1 MKRHFARI
9 FSRLIKPRIKITI
22 TRDGPSQSNW
32 HLRIAVV
39 CKDRGCGQS
48 GVGGLGVDVHGEDI
62 GVGAGGC
69 EEEGGSVAGR
79 QG

>member
-1 MKRHFARI
+1 
-9 FSRLIKPRIKITI
+9 
-22 TRDGPSQSNW
+22 
-32 HLRIAVV
+32 V